1 MENVEPENR
10 VSTIQEKLS
19 SMTGVRLKV
28 KANMG
33 RGRIMEREGTLMQ
46 AHPSLFVMEVD
57 EKRGRKAR
65 QSHQYVDI
73 LTGTVELSDPETGEA
88 VFDLS
93 QN

>member
-19 SMTGVRLKV
+19 SMTGGRLKV